1 MTSIYANSKL
11 PINLNSSLS
20 VFDGINKTTCILY
33 VPVGSKSA
41 YQTANQWED
50 FTNIVETTTSI
61 PTIINAS
68 INLYPNPTT
77 DYFQINGID
86 GNALITMKDLNG
98 KTLLTKQINSSDKIN
113 INTFS
118 KGIYI
123 IEVNTNEGS
132 ILKKIIKN

>member
-50 FTNIVETTTSI
+50 FTNIVETTTAIQNVNSS
-61 PTIINAS
+61 N

-77 DYFQINGID
+77 DYFKISGFYVT
-86 GNALITMKDLNG
+86 ALITLKDLNG
-98 KTLLTKQINSSDKIN
+98 KTLLTKQITDNENISVSSLC
-113 INTFS
+113 
-118 KGIYI
+118 KGVYI
-123 IEVNTNEGS
+123 LEITTNEGT
-132 ILKKIIKN
+132 IEKKIMKN